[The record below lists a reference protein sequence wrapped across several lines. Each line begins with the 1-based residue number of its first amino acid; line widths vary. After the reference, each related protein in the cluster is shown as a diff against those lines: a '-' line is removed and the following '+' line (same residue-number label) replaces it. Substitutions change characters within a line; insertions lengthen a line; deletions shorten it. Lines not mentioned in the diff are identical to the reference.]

1 MDKIWTVLRNT
12 KLEQPIFSECT
23 DNNNG
28 FYKNDFIAEQVRKIE
43 QKLHIQSSYQRYENM
58 TAKSLKHAAEMFIYL
73 GSCPGPLAQWFLFY
87 TGWSDGKS
95 DSSIFSLLA
104 DQPDLIMLTLSRI
117 MRGPNITPNKNHLA
131 IRHITRKLLSRM
143 ILLLTQKFVEIQS
156 GKAHS
161 SFQNMTTK
169 ESLDRKGKN

>member
-1 MDKIWTVLRNT
+1 MGQNVHNSI
-12 KLEQPIFSECT
+12 
-23 DNNNG
+23 G
-28 FYKNDFIAEQVRKIE
+28 EQVEAIE
-43 QKLHIQSSYQRYENM
+43 QQLNIQSSKDPYQRYENM

-131 IRHITRKLLSRM
+131 IRHITRKLLNRM
-143 ILLLTQKFVEIQS
+143 ILLLTQKFGEIQS